1 MKSALALVLLAATT
15 ASLGCGG
22 GAVSVPS
29 TKLPVVQ
36 TPSPQPPPACN
47 PPNTIIA
54 GVCTAPPPAPSPQPP
69 PPAPNPNPTPVPVTP
84 SKHYTITDL
93 AQLPGNVAAQAQ
105 AISNGHVVGWSILNS
120 VTHATLWEGGVA
132 EDLGLGVAYAVNST
146 GQTVGYAPEG
156 NGIFHA
162 TFWDHGTTYDLLTLA
177 GFDSSLASGINDSGT
192 IVGVSFSS
200 QNTANQAAF
209 KWTQQTGMQAI
220 EGAASVS
227 GISANG
233 DIAGMTTDSRAAIFT
248 ASGTTIALG
257 TLGDFSLAGAVN
269 NQGHACGMSP
279 LVAGGQVHAFFYNGT
294 TMQDIGTLQTGSNTV
309 APSINDSDLIVG
321 SSNLAG
327 HALPYVWSATT
338 GMEDLNG
345 LISNESGWLLVT
357 ASGIDSVGEISGAGQ
372 IVSGEIH
379 GYLLTPEN

>member
-1 MKSALALVLLAATT
+1 VTVWQSDGTPQD
-15 ASLGCGG
+15 LGVDGKG
-22 GAVSVPS
+22 QGINS
-29 TKLPVVQ
+29 Q
-36 TPSPQPPPACN
+36 
-47 PPNTIIA
+47 
-54 GVCTAPPPAPSPQPP
+54 GE
-69 PPAPNPNPTPVPVTP
+69 
-84 SKHYTITDL
+84 
-93 AQLPGNVAAQAQ
+93 
-105 AISNGHVVGWSILNS
+105 VVGY
-120 VTHATLWEGGVA
+120 VGDATPPQAFLWNQGA
-132 EDLGLGVAYAVNST
+132 ITQLGAL
-146 GQTVGYAPEG
+146 P
-156 NGIFHA
+156 
-162 TFWDHGTTYDLLTLA
+162 
-177 GFDSSLASGINDSGT
+177 GFDSSIATAINDAGEV
-192 IVGVSFSS
+192 VGIAYVF
-200 QNTANQAAF
+200 ANPNNEVGF
-209 KWTQQTGMQAI
+209 KWTQATGMQAI
-220 EGAASVS
+220 DGAATAGGVN
-227 GISANG
+227 AKG
-233 DIAGMTTDSRAAIFT
+233 DIAGMTQNLRAAIFT

-294 TMQDIGTLQTGSNTV
+294 TSQDIGTLQAGSVTV